1 MTDLYILGGRQRRD
15 FTSLEEEWFL
25 FEKALIIQAN
35 AETGAHKI
43 CVEYETPAEARATE
57 RSSILFKAGARRGD
71 KLYACTSTEVMI
83 YKTPEFERL
92 VYISLPCFNDLH
104 YVCPTPDNNLMVVIT
119 GLDMV
124 AEITPEGKVLRE
136 WSVLFDDPWQR
147 FSRQT
152 DYRKVPSNKP
162 YRAHPNFVFWIGQ
175 DLWVT
180 RADLKDAV
188 CLTHANQRIGID
200 IQMVHDGVPFQ
211 DHIYFTSVDGKLVKV
226 NQKTLQIDQTI
237 DLNYVDNPDRALLG
251 WCRGVYVVDE
261 KRVWVG
267 FTRVRKT
274 KWKEKVLWV
283 KQQAFGPKEKPT
295 RIALYDLE
303 AQKILQEIDL
313 EDLGMN
319 AVFNMLPAGDATL
332 IPLSNG

>member
-1 MTDLYILGGRQRRD
+1 MSDLYILGGRQRRD
-15 FTSLEEEWFL
+15 FKSLEEEWFL

-35 AETGAHKI
+35 AETGAHRI
-43 CVEYETPAEARATE
+43 RVEYETPPEARATE
-57 RSSILFKAGARRGD
+57 RSSILFKAGALRGN
-71 KLYACTSTEVMI
+71 KLYACTSTEVLI
-83 YKTPEFERL
+83 YQTPEFKCL
-92 VYISLPCFNDLH
+92 TYLSLPCFNDLH
-104 YVCPTPDNNLMVVIT
+104 YVCPTVDNNLM
-119 GLDMV
+119 

-147 FSRQT
+147 FSRQI

-162 YRAHPNFVFWIGQ
+162 YRAHPNFVFWIGE

-200 IQMVHDGVPFQ
+200 IQMVHDGIPFQ

-226 NQKTLQIDQTI
+226 NQKTLQIDQII

-251 WCRGVYVVDE
+251 WCRGVHIVDE

-274 KWKEKVLWV
+274 RWREKVQWV

-295 RIALYDLE
+295 RITLYDLE

-319 AVFNMLPAGDATL
+319 AVFNMLPADTAPV
-332 IPLSNG
+332 PLSNG